1 MSNVLHTCL
10 TLRFEEINNL
20 KSVSDTVVDTGFPR
34 RGVQHMNFERKP
46 IIWQDFSQELHENER
61 NFTAGRTLSAL
72 LDSQMRYFFSE
83 LRQVTNLHET
93 PTKFDKRISWPL
105 TFALKNPRKALRPPP
120 PHSRAPPNHPPG
132 NWIFIVFM

>member
-20 KSVSDTVVDTGFPR
+20 KSVSDTVVDPGFPG

-61 NFTAGRTLSAL
+61 NFTAGVSL
-72 LDSQMRYFFSE
+72 
-83 LRQVTNLHET
+83 V
-93 PTKFDKRISWPL
+93 
-105 TFALKNPRKALRPPP
+105 PP
-120 PHSRAPPNHPPG
+120 
-132 NWIFIVFM
+132 WIR